1 MREKHPGIKAFVDGV
16 TAAAVGAIAGAVGVL
31 AKRQLTDLIAVAIA
45 IITILILLRYK
56 KVQEPFVIL
65 AAAIIGLVIKNYL

>member
-1 MREKHPGIKAFVDGV
+1 
-16 TAAAVGAIAGAVGVL
+16 VL

-45 IITILILLRYK
+45 IIAMLILLRFK

-65 AAAIIGLVIKNYL
+65 AAAIVGLLFKNYL